1 MSNYI
6 ALDCVAHQNLK
17 VRNQYGEVFGGNS
30 NHALVFPTEFEALH
44 REYPIFFRHNETSGY
59 YAICILG
66 FDKNENLFLE
76 NGHWAA
82 RSIPAMC
89 MRGPFAIQLTD
100 NENSL
105 QTDADPIV
113 MVDLDNTRINPDIG
127 ESIFQAHGGYTPYF
141 KEILQAMRKIHV
153 GNQSTESFFAILDKF
168 KLIEPIEI
176 KVDLAEKGTYNIA
189 DLFTISR
196 ERLAAL
202 SSDELHELN
211 SLGLLEHCFSVVSS
225 AGNMSHLVN
234 MKMRCLVSS
243 AS

>member
-17 VRNQYGEVFGGNS
+17 VQNQYDEVFGGNI
-30 NHALVFPTEFEALH
+30 NHALVFPTEIEILH

-59 YAICILG
+59 YAVCILG

-82 RSIPAMC
+82 RAIPAIC
-89 MRGPFAIQLTD
+89 MQGPFALKLTHY
-100 NENSL
+100 ENAL
-105 QTDADPIV
+105 QTEADPIV
-113 MVDLDNTRINPDIG
+113 MVDLDNVRINPNVG

-141 KEILQAMRKIHV
+141 KKILQAMRKIHV
-153 GNQSTESFFAILDKF
+153 GNQSTEYFFATLDKF

-189 DLFTISR
+189 DLFSISR
-196 ERLAAL
+196 ERLAEL

-234 MKMRCLVSS
+234 MKMRCPVSPKS
-243 AS
+243 